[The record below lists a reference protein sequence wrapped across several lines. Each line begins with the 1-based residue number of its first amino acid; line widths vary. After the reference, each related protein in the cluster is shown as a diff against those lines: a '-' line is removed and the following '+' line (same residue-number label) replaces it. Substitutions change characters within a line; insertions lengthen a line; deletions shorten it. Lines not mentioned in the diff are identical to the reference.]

1 MLNDFKRE
9 GINVIQLFFGS
20 FVTVIHFDYYVIRQ
34 EREKIKKGKE
44 DQ

>member
-1 MLNDFKRE
+1 MSSDFKRE
-9 GINVIQLFFGS
+9 GSNLIQLSFGS
-20 FVTVIHFDYYVIRQ
+20 VVTVIHFGYYVIIQ

>member
-1 MLNDFKRE
+1 MVNDFKRE
-9 GINVIQLFFGS
+9 GSNLIQLSFGS
-20 FVTVIHFDYYVIRQ
+20 FVTVIHFGYYVIRQ